1 MLDIDGF
8 LTSTQFITQLA
19 SFITAILSAF
29 LGTIVTGFLGGTG
42 SSTL

>member
-8 LTSTQFITQLA
+8 LTSTQFISQLA

-29 LGTIVTGFLGGTG
+29 LGSVVAGLLGAGGT
-42 SSTL
+42 SP